1 MTVPRSQLRYIVTGS
16 KELPNGRIENHRE
29 AFSNGR
35 DAYIIESWLRRQGY
49 KDVTITIKSW
59 HTAPNLGAF
68 FIFLLRML
76 KNKV

>member
-16 KELPNGRIENHRE
+16 KKMSNGLIKNHRG

-49 KDVTITIKSW
+49 KDVTITIKS
-59 HTAPNLGAF
+59 
-68 FIFLLRML
+68 
-76 KNKV
+76 